1 MEFLLA
7 ATISCS
13 DGKWILDGIADT
25 GIVAAERSEIII
37 EVIQAMPDDCQP
49 WQYRGEKDNR

>member
-7 ATISCS
+7 AALSCS

-25 GIVAAERSEIII
+25 GITAAARSEIII
-37 EVIQAMPDDCQP
+37 EVIQDMPDNCTAE
-49 WQYRGEKDNR
+49 QYTPGRRK